1 MVNESVE
8 NWRPIAAEISFF
20 PKFGVFRPKM
30 RQKKGVSEP
39 MNPLSLLQAGAC
51 KGGF

>member
-30 RQKKGVSEP
+30 RQKAVSES
-39 MNPLSLLQAGAC
+39 MNPLSLLRAGAC